1 MIIDEEDL
9 ERRLDFIVRELDE
22 CMVLA
27 GSAETYPLIEG
38 KAIELS
44 QIQTRVQLIL
54 SFIVNH
60 QPTKL
65 RIINRG

>member
-1 MIIDEEDL
+1 MSFDEEDL

-27 GSAETYPLIEG
+27 ASTETYPLIEG

-44 QIQTRVQLIL
+44 QIQTRIQLII